1 MLRARHSRNPTQYSH
16 IARLRLGF
24 YAHIAIRYISNDTY
38 GLLRAKHSR
47 NPTQYS
53 HIARL
58 RLSFYAH
65 IVAGLSN
72 SQALL
77 CKHNVHTSSET
88 LGIIRSNSL

>member
-1 MLRARHSRNPTQYSH
+1 MFCSSLYISNDTYGLLRARHSRNPTQYSH

-24 YAHIAIRYISNDTY
+24 YAHIA
-38 GLLRAKHSR
+38 
-47 NPTQYS
+47 
-53 HIARL
+53 RL
-58 RLSFYAH
+58 RLSFYTH

-77 CKHNVHTSSET
+77 CKHNVHTGSET